1 MDSGS
6 KAASGRLD
14 PIRFVGATRRMGD
27 IERLGILT
35 SGGDC
40 AGLNA
45 VIRAVTLHAVR
56 THGWSVYGIQKGT
69 MGLLS
74 RPLQFEELDPGRFD
88 GSFLRRGG
96 TILGTTNHGD
106 PFAFPMPDG
115 SRVDRSDE
123 IVEGY
128 QLLGL
133 DALIGIGGDG
143 SFRILRRLA
152 EKGGW
157 RFVGVPKT
165 IDNDIGD
172 TENAV
177 GYSTAVATATEAL
190 DRLQPTAAS
199 HDRVMVLEVMGR
211 DAGHIALNAGLAGGA
226 DIILIPEISYRLEH
240 VARKI
245 RELKALGRNFA
256 LVVVSEAVKTEAGE
270 PVQQTH
276 AGGGRTYGG
285 IGHYV
290 ADRIAEMTGAETR
303 VTVLGHVQRG
313 GTPIAYDRML
323 ATVLGVH
330 AVDVLAQ
337 GKSDRMVAWRAR
349 RAVDVPMARVVEAY
363 HEVDV
368 EGAIVHA
375 ARSLGICLG
384 DA

>member
-1 MDSGS
+1 
-6 KAASGRLD
+6 
-14 PIRFVGATRRMGD
+14 MGD
-27 IERLGILT
+27 IERLGVLT

-45 VIRAVTLHAVR
+45 VIRAITLHAVG

-69 MGLLS
+69 MGLLA

-88 GSFLRRGG
+88 GAFLRRGG

-106 PFAFPMPDG
+106 PFAFPMADG
-115 SRVDRSDE
+115 GTVDRSDE

-128 QLLGL
+128 RLLGL

-211 DAGHIALNAGLAGGA
+211 DAGHIAVNTGLAGGA
-226 DIILIPEISYRLEH
+226 DVILIPEIPYRLEH

-245 RELKALGRNFA
+245 RSLKALGRNFA
-256 LVVVSEAVKTEAGE
+256 LVVVSEAVKTEDGQ
-270 PVQQTH
+270 PIRQTH

-330 AVDVLAQ
+330 AVDVLAK

-349 RAVDVPMARVVEAY
+349 RAVDVPMAQVVDGY

-368 EGAIVHA
+368 QGATVHA
-375 ARSLGICLG
+375 ARALGICLG